1 MTNET
6 KSQWVRIPDLGTSG
20 TVVVSEILV
29 QKGQVIEKDE
39 ALMVLESDKASM
51 DVVSDCAG
59 VVVDIDVAV
68 NDQVTSDQ
76 AVVSM
81 KTQTS
86 SAEKQIDEQGD
97 QEASVIKLVVPDV
110 GTDQVS
116 ISELLVSEGSQVAKE
131 DTLLVFESDK
141 ASMEFLAPFSGAV
154 VDWQVAV
161 GDKVVTGQVMGHL
174 STLEQPSEQPKT
186 PQPKP
191 ADVSKPVTSK
201 PNPASMQ
208 LSESVDDGVYA
219 SPIVRRLAREL
230 GVSLSSIQG
239 SGRFGRITK
248 ADVIQTLKG
257 DRAQDAPVSLDKLGP
272 YRQVSLTKIQAL
284 SAKHLTH
291 CWQTI
296 PHVTQHDDL
305 AIGALESLRQ
315 QVKKDL
321 KEQGIVLTPLVFLIK
336 SLAEVIQINEKFRAA
351 YLGDGQLAIR
361 EEVNIGVAVDTE
373 HGLVV
378 PVIRNV
384 LSLNIHEIAAELT
397 RLSMKAKRGTL
408 SIKEMQGS
416 IMTVSSLGAIGG
428 RYFTPIINAPEVA
441 ILGVSKAYNNG
452 VELKLPVSL
461 SYDHRVIDGV
471 YAINMLQQLN
481 AHMQTWCQPAS
492 MGWMNRE
499 ESNG

>member
-6 KSQWVRIPDLGTSG
+6 ASQWVRIPDLGTSG

-29 QKGQVIEKDE
+29 QVGQVIEKDE

-59 VVVDIDVAV
+59 VVVNIDVTV
-68 NDQVTSDQ
+68 NDQVSSDQ
-76 AVVSM
+76 AVVSIQ
-81 KTQTS
+81 TQVS
-86 SAEKQIDEQGD
+86 STEKQTGNQGGQD
-97 QEASVIKLVVPDV
+97 ATVIELVVPDV

-116 ISELLVSEGSQVAKE
+116 ISELLVPEGAEVAKE

-141 ASMEFLAPFSGAV
+141 ASMEFLAPFSGNV
-154 VDWQVAV
+154 VDWQIAV
-161 GDKVVTGQVMGHL
+161 GDKVVTGQIMGHL
-174 STLEQPSEQPKT
+174 TTLEESSNDQNTS
-186 PQPKP
+186 QPKP
-191 ADVSKPVTSK
+191 TKVSEPVTSTPDPIPMK
-201 PNPASMQ
+201 LP
-208 LSESVDDGVYA
+208 ESFDDGVYA

-248 ADVIQTLKG
+248 ADVLQTLKG
-257 DRAQDAPVSLDKLGP
+257 EQDKPVSLEMLGP
-272 YRQVSLTKIQAL
+272 YRQVSLTKIQTL

-305 AIGALESLRQ
+305 SIGALESLRQ

-321 KEQGIVLTPLVFLIK
+321 KEQGVFLTPLVFLIK
-336 SLAEVIQINEKFRAA
+336 SLAQVIQINEKFRAA

-361 EEVNIGVAVDTE
+361 EEINIGVAVDTE

-384 LSLNIHEIAAELT
+384 LLLNIHEVASELT
-397 RLSMKAKRGTL
+397 RLSMKAKQGTL

-441 ILGVSKAYNNG
+441 ILGVSKAFHNG
-452 VELKLPVSL
+452 TELKLPVSL